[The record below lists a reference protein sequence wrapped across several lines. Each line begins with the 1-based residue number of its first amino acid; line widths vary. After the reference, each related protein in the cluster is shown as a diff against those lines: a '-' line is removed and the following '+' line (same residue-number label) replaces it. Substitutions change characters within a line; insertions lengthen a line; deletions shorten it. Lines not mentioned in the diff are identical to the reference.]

1 MLAEWQP
8 LRALSLT
15 CQSINAVRGL
25 EFSAFSFFN
34 TENFKE
40 QSLLQCGNSYF
51 TLSDK
56 NIISLSIHGQ
66 ILIPMIVL
74 ESWCNSAF
82 KTVPG
87 SSI

>member
-1 MLAEWQP
+1 MD
-8 LRALSLT
+8 
-15 CQSINAVRGL
+15 I
-25 EFSAFSFFN
+25 
-34 TENFKE
+34 
-40 QSLLQCGNSYF
+40 QCGNSYF

-87 SSI
+87 SSIWRKMNWLMKISKLLSKMPKCQEKTEEKKVKCFLT